1 MKENSTVG
9 LSEMKNRA
17 CSKILIQFY
26 TLIKANDNVCS
37 NFGRYL
43 EVLGTG
49 LLGAA
54 AAACAGEW
62 GGVIRVGGGGATP

>member
-1 MKENSTVG
+1 
-9 LSEMKNRA
+9 MKNRA

-26 TLIKANDNVCS
+26 TLIKASDNVCS

-54 AAACAGEW
+54 AACAGEW
-62 GGVIRVGGGGATP
+62 GGVIWVEGGGGATL